1 MKMKKKG
8 HIMPIKHKKE
18 FHFIQI
24 KKFAIC
30 FSMFLLCVACGNDG
44 NQNKLANYGNA
55 VEEDDNTVVNAIE
68 QAKPTIMVLPSDNLL
83 QTYDALKTVSYN
95 GADYLDRDYS
105 KYLLANPDNKAVIS
119 VIQNEF
125 VQLDYPL
132 TDLEQT
138 LKSLNNRTATDLADD
153 VAQDAKTLLLQTA
166 SPDIIIELDYDC
178 KFDPT
183 DPNFRKDL
191 SYTITAF
198 DAYTNKAFSSKTMK
212 ESVSENI
219 AKTFSQSFHK
229 NMKEMETEIGRYFR
243 NIVVSGR
250 EITVR
255 FTVAKKSKINLASES
270 ITGDTY
276 ADWIMDY
283 MDLNTK
289 KGAYKLQSN
298 TDYELYF
305 VNVRI
310 PALQDDGTQ
319 YNAYKWAREL
329 IREFK
334 SECGVN
340 CSNKVQGLGDVQ
352 IMMNGLLNK

>member
-1 MKMKKKG
+1 MS
-8 HIMPIKHKKE
+8 IKSQKE
-18 FHFIQI
+18 FLGCQCI
-24 KKFAIC
+24 KKSFFFFI
-30 FSMFLLCVACGNDG
+30 LLVFVACGNG
-44 NQNKLANYGNA
+44 GKQGSLTSYGNA
-55 VEEDDNTVVNAIE
+55 EEEEENSVVNAIE
-68 QAKPTIMVLPSDNLL
+68 QAMPTIMVLPSDNLL
-83 QTYDALKTVSYN
+83 QSFGALKNVTLN
-95 GADYLDRDYS
+95 GASFLDRDYG
-105 KYLLANPDNKAVIS
+105 KYLLVNPDNKALIS
-119 VIQNEF
+119 IIQNEF

-138 LKSLNNRTATDLADD
+138 LKSLNNHAATNMADD

-178 KFDPT
+178 RLDPN

-191 SYTITAF
+191 SYTITAL
-198 DAYTNKAFSSKTMK
+198 DAYTNKAFSTKTTK
-212 ESVSENI
+212 EIVSDDI

-229 NMKEMETEIGRYFR
+229 SMKEIEPEVGRYFQKT
-243 NIVVSGR
+243 VVSGR

-255 FTVAKKSKINLASES
+255 FSVAKNAKINLSSES

-289 KGAYKLQSN
+289 KGTYKLQNN
-298 TDYELYF
+298 TDYELLF

-319 YNAYKWAREL
+319 YSAYKWAREL
-329 IREFK
+329 IK
-334 SECGVN
+334 TLKAECGVK
-340 CSNKVQGLGDVQ
+340 CSNKVQGLGDVH
-352 IMMNGLLNK
+352 IMINGL